1 MLPFSVLVAFGLV
14 VMIAFD
20 DTVGAGAAVIAV
32 TLGDD
37 NEQSFD
43 EVSEDW
49 IWGRK
54 GVGLGVRGRGGGR
67 WGDRGGW
74 LRSDGKGEVGEMEKK
89 KVCEDQILGIIKL
102 CRTFGFMILRPNL
115 F

>member
-1 MLPFSVLVAFGLV
+1 MR
-14 VMIAFD
+14 
-20 DTVGAGAAVIAV
+20 V

-54 GVGLGVRGRGGGR
+54 GVGLGVRGRG
-67 WGDRGGW
+67 RGEVERSGW
-74 LRSDGKGEVGEMEKK
+74 MRLRSDGKGEVGVMEKK
-89 KVCEDQILGIIKL
+89 KVCEAQILGIIKL
-102 CRTFGFMILRPNL
+102 
-115 F
+115 